1 MSDVKVEI
9 DRSSTDGTFTNHD
22 IIRGKV
28 TLVVTK
34 AITLNWI
41 QVKLEGISSTQLNI
55 PRQQS
60 NGKRDKD
67 RKDKIIRDQHKV
79 LYDTQIVF
87 PPDNVRQ
94 VSQAKDFTLAPGNY
108 SYAFEFKI
116 PLNNSCVK
124 MGGITNKVS
133 LNLKSFDVMIN
144 NGNFNTTFVKNK
156 AQQMANEHGFPGGGG
171 ANGGGGGG
179 GGGGNGKRKGSFT
192 PPPPKQSYHI
202 TSQLPPSLSGIGEF
216 ANVKYFIKVTCKRSS
231 FLKSNLRAYDPFIF
245 LPLDLDVQNRPLLGN
260 QQFELEYKEAFVRKE
275 LTFRNRIPEIVAVKV
290 TASPQKTSE
299 KKALPA
305 VPPPPPQQQLQSHQP
320 PPKKQGFM
328 SRLFGGADSAS
339 SSSSNVIPNYPKR
352 IQQQQSRSR
361 NNVPEIKSKDVPF
374 SFEIRFRYPAFL
386 IPTKPPSFKLYLIS
400 NLNPSRYTLAEYGR
414 PDESNGLGIIYLQK
428 LTVKLT
434 SITLV
439 SVVENDGASNEYHLG
454 QHEEIMT
461 VCNNTYQ
468 NLKFDLMHGRVN
480 PNASNSSTSPQ
491 SSTNLHAPGGSVYE
505 IEIPRKYFDNC
516 ILPDHLSPSFK
527 TCNITRKYVLSV
539 VGGFSC
545 EQIHDFRD
553 KQECSKKIKYVD
565 LTCDNIKVLSGLNM
579 TSTLQS
585 NASRSSIPLN
595 NNGGITQSHS
605 ASKLPTPTPPPVG
618 PPSLPPKNSERSY
631 SHSSVTP
638 SSNGHTSSYSSAG
651 NGGMPTLGVGGS
663 SPNDGGVDDSG
674 ALAAA
679 TAAMLPTYEDVVLE
693 SSYQDDSEHQRARRR
708 YHQHEQYYSNPE

>member
-55 PRQQS
+55 PRVQN

-124 MGGITNKVS
+124 MGGFTNKVS

-144 NGNFNTTFVKNK
+144 NGNFNTNFVKNK
-156 AQQMANEHGFPGGGG
+156 AHQMANEHGF
-171 ANGGGGGG
+171 
-179 GGGGNGKRKGSFT
+179 GGNGGAGGAGSNGSKRKGSFT
-192 PPPPKQSYHI
+192 PPPTKQSYHI

-216 ANVKYFIKVTCKRSS
+216 ANVKYFVKVTCKRSS
-231 FLKSNLRAYDPFIF
+231 FLKSNLRTYDPFIF

-290 TASPQKTSE
+290 APSPE

-305 VPPPPPQQQLQSHQP
+305 TPSHAQYTQQQHQQQQ

-328 SRLFGGADSAS
+328 LRLFGGPDSPS
-339 SSSSNVIPNYPKR
+339 SSSSNVTPNYPKR
-352 IQQQQSRSR
+352 VQQRPSRWR

-414 PDESNGLGIIYLQK
+414 ADESNGLGIIYLQK

-454 QHEEIMT
+454 QHEEVMT

-491 SSTNLHAPGGSVYE
+491 SSTNLHSPGGSVYE

-527 TCNITRKYVLSV
+527 TCNITRKYNLSV
-539 VGGFSC
+539 IGGFSC

-553 KQECSKKIKYVD
+553 KQECGKKIKYVD
-565 LTCDNIKVLSGLNM
+565 LSCDNIKVLSGLNM

-595 NNGGITQSHS
+595 NNGLTHSHS
-605 ASKLPTPTPPPVG
+605 SLKLPTPNPTPPT
-618 PPSLPPKNSERSY
+618 LPPKNSERLY

-638 SSNGHTSSYSSAG
+638 SSNGHSGYDSGAPVAGGSSSSSMPPQ
-651 NGGMPTLGVGGS
+651 NGGMG
-663 SPNDGGVDDSG
+663 DSG

-679 TAAMLPTYEDVVLE
+679 NAAMLPTYEDVVLE

>member
-55 PRQQS
+55 PRTQS

-124 MGGITNKVS
+124 SGGITNKVS
-133 LNLKSFDVMIN
+133 LNLKTFDVMLN
-144 NGNFNTTFVKNK
+144 NGNFNTTFVKNR
-156 AQQMANEHGFPGGGG
+156 AQSMASEFGFPGASGGG
-171 ANGGGGGG
+171 AGGSGNSGGA
-179 GGGGNGKRKGSFT
+179 NGKRKGSFT

-231 FLKSNLRAYDPFIF
+231 FLKTNLRAYDPFIF

-260 QQFELEYKEAFVRKE
+260 QQFDLEYKEAFVRKE

-290 TASPQKTSE
+290 APSPKKSSE
-299 KKALPA
+299 KKALPV
-305 VPPPPPQQQLQSHQP
+305 VPPPSQQA

-328 SRLFGGADSAS
+328 SRLFGVPDSPS
-339 SSSSNVIPNYPKR
+339 SSTSNVTPSYPTR
-352 IQQQQSRSR
+352 TQQKPRRR

-400 NLNPSRYTLAEYGR
+400 NLDPSRYTLAEYGR

-454 QHEEIMT
+454 QHEEVMT

-468 NLKFDLMHGRVN
+468 NLKFDLMHGKVN

-491 SSTNLHAPGGSVYE
+491 SSTSLHSPGGSVYE

-527 TCNITRKYVLSV
+527 TCNITRKYILSV

-553 KQECSKKIKYVD
+553 KQECAKKIKYVD
-565 LTCDNIKVLSGLNM
+565 LQCDNIKVLSGLNM

-595 NNGGITQSHS
+595 NGGGGGVTPGISHSHS
-605 ASKLPTPTPPPVG
+605 ASKLPTPMTTASNPPT
-618 PPSLPPKNSERSY
+618 LPPKSSERSY

-638 SSNGHTSSYSSAG
+638 SSNGHTSYSSVG
-651 NGGMPTLGVGGS
+651 NGGVSVAVPGSSDGS
-663 SPNDGGVDDSG
+663 SPHGGVGDNG

-679 TAAMLPTYEDVVLE
+679 NAAMLPTYEDVVLE

>member
-9 DRSSTDGTFTNHD
+9 DRSYTDGTFTNHD

-41 QVKLEGISSTQLNI
+41 QVKLEGISSSQLNI

-108 SYAFEFKI
+108 SYSFEFKI
-116 PLNNSCVK
+116 PLNNSCAK

-156 AQQMANEHGFPGGGG
+156 AHQLASEHGY
-171 ANGGGGGG
+171 A
-179 GGGGNGKRKGSFT
+179 GGGNGKRKASFT
-192 PPPPKQSYHI
+192 PPPPKQSYHT

-231 FLKSNLRAYDPFIF
+231 FLKTNLRAYDPFIF
-245 LPLDLDVQNRPLLGN
+245 LPLDLDVQNRPLLDN

-275 LTFRNRIPEIVAVKV
+275 LIFRNRIPEIVGVKV
-290 TASPQKTSE
+290 MSSPTKSSE

-305 VPPPPPQQQLQSHQP
+305 VPQAQRPPPSS
-320 PPKKQGFM
+320 KKQGFM
-328 SRLFGGADSAS
+328 SRLFSGASDNTPI
-339 SSSSNVIPNYPKR
+339 SSSNVTPTYPKR
-352 IQQQQSRSR
+352 VEQKKRS
-361 NNVPEIKSKDVPF
+361 NVPEIKSKDVPF

-454 QHEEIMT
+454 QHEEVMT

-468 NLKFDLMHGRVN
+468 NLKFDLMHSRVN
-480 PNASNSSTSPQ
+480 PNASNSTTSPQ
-491 SSTNLHAPGGSVYE
+491 SSASLHSPGGSVYE

-527 TCNITRKYVLSV
+527 TCNITRKYILSV

-545 EQIHDFRD
+545 EQIHDFRN
-553 KQECSKKIKYVD
+553 KQECGKKIKYVD
-565 LTCDNIKVLSGLNM
+565 LQCDNIKVLSGLNM

-585 NASRSSIPLN
+585 NASRSSIPLH
-595 NNGGITQSHS
+595 NGGGSGGVPHS
-605 ASKLPTPTPPPVG
+605 SSTSKLPTTHTSTPTPPPTF
-618 PPSLPPKNSERSY
+618 PSKNSERSY

-638 SSNGHTSSYSSAG
+638 SSNGHTNYNS
-651 NGGMPTLGVGGS
+651 VGDGPVQGS
-663 SPNDGGVDDSG
+663 SSSSSGAAGGGVSNDSNGG

-708 YHQHEQYYSNPE
+708 YHQHEQYYSNPEQ

>member
-55 PRQQS
+55 PRQQA

-156 AQQMANEHGFPGGGG
+156 AQQMANEHGF
-171 ANGGGGGG
+171 ANGGGAQ
-179 GGGGNGKRKGSFT
+179 GKRKGSHT

-231 FLKSNLRAYDPFIF
+231 FLKSNLRGYDPFIF

-290 TASPQKTSE
+290 AESPQKSLE
-299 KKALPA
+299 KKALPV
-305 VPPPPPQQQLQSHQP
+305 VPPPPQSHQ

-328 SRLFGGADSAS
+328 SRLFGGSDSPSLSSS
-339 SSSSNVIPNYPKR
+339 SSSSNVAPNYPNR
-352 IQQQQSRSR
+352 VNHQQPRRR
-361 NNVPEIKSKDVPF
+361 NNVPEIKAKDVPF

-454 QHEEIMT
+454 QHEEVMT

-491 SSTNLHAPGGSVYE
+491 SSTNIHAPGGSVYE

-527 TCNITRKYVLSV
+527 TCNITRKYILSV
-539 VGGFSC
+539 IGGFSC
-545 EQIHDFRD
+545 EQINDFRD
-553 KQECSKKIKYVD
+553 KRECAKKIKYVD
-565 LTCDNIKVLSGLNM
+565 LICDNIKVLSGLNM

-595 NNGGITQSHS
+595 NSVPHSHS
-605 ASKLPTPTPPPVG
+605 ASKISTPTPHPPH
-618 PPSLPPKNSERSY
+618 PPPPPTLPPKNSERSY
-631 SHSSVTP
+631 SHSSITP
-638 SSNGHTSSYSSAG
+638 TSNGHPGYSVEPVPGSSH
-651 NGGMPTLGVGGS
+651 NGGDVED
-663 SPNDGGVDDSG
+663 NG